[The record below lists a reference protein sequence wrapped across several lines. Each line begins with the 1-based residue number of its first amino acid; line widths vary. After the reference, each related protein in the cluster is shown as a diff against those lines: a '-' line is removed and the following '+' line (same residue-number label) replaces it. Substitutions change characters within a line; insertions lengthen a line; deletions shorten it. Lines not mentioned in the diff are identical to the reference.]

1 MRGKIANL
9 QVDVAQLQSTD
20 VSIPRGKVPLRD
32 AHVIVPPPMPNC
44 MPNSTVQREIVLS
57 FNRDI
62 HVDIERDDD
71 NLVKETDEEEFRNKE
86 HGVTQ
91 TLKEVLM
98 TDEVIAQV
106 EISLQETSAVGTS

>member
-1 MRGKIANL
+1 M
-9 QVDVAQLQSTD
+9 
-20 VSIPRGKVPLRD
+20 
-32 AHVIVPPPMPNC
+32 
-44 MPNSTVQREIVLS
+44 
-57 FNRDI
+57 
-62 HVDIERDDD
+62 DIERDDD

-106 EISLQETSAVGTS
+106 EISL